1 MARPTNRADR
11 RAQIVAALR
20 EVLAEVGYER
30 ASIVAIARVAGLTP
44 GLLHYHFV
52 RKQDILVALVEDLE
66 SVVRARESA
75 LLAAAPDTPRAR
87 LGALLDAHLALG
99 DGPQRRADADALAA
113 WVAVGSEAA
122 HLPEVREVYA
132 AAMERTRARLHAA
145 LVACL
150 AHAGRRT
157 DAAAALTAACLVF
170 LEGSAR
176 LGVAAPAVLPA
187 GFAAPTLGALLDAAI
202 AAAPAER
209 GDPAR

>member
-11 RAQIVAALR
+11 RAQIVAGLR
-20 EVLAEVGYER
+20 VVLAEVGYER
-30 ASIVAIARVAGLTP
+30 ASIVAIARAAELTP
-44 GLLHYHFV
+44 GLLHYHFD

-66 SVVRARESA
+66 ALVRAREAA

-87 LGALLDAHLALG
+87 LGALLDAHLAPG
-99 DGPQRRADADALAA
+99 EGADADALAA

-145 LVACL
+145 VVACL
-150 AHAGRRT
+150 AHMGRPPDT
-157 DAAAALTAACLVF
+157 AAALTATCLVF

-176 LGVAAPAVLPA
+176 LGVAAPSVLPA
-187 GFAAPTLGALLDAAI
+187 GFAAPTLGALLDAAM
-202 AAAPAER
+202 A
-209 GDPAR
+209 GVGG